1 MGDKEEEKKAD
12 GAPAETGK
20 KEQKVGKFV
29 RGDHMVHIF
38 IQKGKKFVPFVK
50 DDQYLDLIVEV
61 EVNG

>member
-50 DDQYLDLIVEV
+50 DDQ
-61 EVNG
+61 